1 MAPERKLYQD
11 LRKNTCSIS
20 LNRIE
25 NLSLLGMPDVLGY
38 NTSGPFFTI
47 ELKVTKGN
55 NVKFSPHQIPFHK
68 SHPKNTFI
76 LVRTLGPGALK
87 LVPGSMIQ
95 ELLDKGLAP
104 FPTTDW
110 IEIQK
115 LFELAAWSLNLARTG
130 SCLWRGALPACSLW
144 LDARPSQAARGSD
157 NHCPCTIDRGSR
169 L

>member
-11 LRKNTCSIS
+11 LKKNTCSII

-38 NTSGPFFTI
+38 NTSGHFFTI

-55 NVKFSPHQIPFHK
+55 KVKFSPHQIAFHK

-115 LFELAAWSLNLARTG
+115 LFELAA
-130 SCLWRGALPACSLW
+130 
-144 LDARPSQAARGSD
+144 
-157 NHCPCTIDRGSR
+157 
-169 L
+169 